1 VIATSRAGGAPA
13 PERWVPGWAA
23 PASLVLTAA
32 GLAVSIYLTITHF
45 TTHVSLACSSTG
57 VVNCEKV
64 TTSPQSYVLGIPVAP
79 LGVVWFVVAA
89 ALFLPA
95 AWRAP
100 SPAVRYARIAWMVAG
115 VLMVVRLVYA
125 ELFQIDAICLWCTA
139 VHVITVALF
148 ALVLV
153 AEAQAVETASD
164 SGAGYY
170 PEP

>member
-1 VIATSRAGGAPA
+1 
-13 PERWVPGWAA
+13 
-23 PASLVLTAA
+23 
-32 GLAVSIYLTITHF
+32 
-45 TTHVSLACSSTG
+45 
-57 VVNCEKV
+57 
-64 TTSPQSYVLGIPVAP
+64 VLGIPVAP

-89 ALFLPA
+89 ALFLPV

-164 SGAGYY
+164 AGAG
-170 PEP
+170 